1 MIDWW
6 TFSHGL
12 AFAIGG
18 LVTLAVMLITGWRL
32 DNGRCDRCG
41 HMRSRRDMRPRRE
54 AVERRV
60 SRK

>member
-1 MIDWW
+1 MTWW

-32 DNGRCDRCG
+32 DDGNRSDDRDLRPGGYRRARGEVVEGRVI
-41 HMRSRRDMRPRRE
+41 RR
-54 AVERRV
+54 
-60 SRK
+60 

>member
-32 DNGRCDRCG
+32 ESGSARNGDR
-41 HMRSRRDMRPRRE
+41 RPYRTRRAHGE
-54 AVERRV
+54 AVEGRVRR
-60 SRK
+60 R